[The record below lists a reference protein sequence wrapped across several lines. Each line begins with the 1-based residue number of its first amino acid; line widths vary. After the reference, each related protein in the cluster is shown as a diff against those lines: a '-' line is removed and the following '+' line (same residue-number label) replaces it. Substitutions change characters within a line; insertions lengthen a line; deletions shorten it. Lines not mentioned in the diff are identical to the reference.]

1 MPIPRAPAMK
11 IVFNATGQQYCQTT
25 SFTYLGGKLTEMPNL
40 SDEIDR
46 RIRAG
51 WMGFK
56 RYKRELYDLPKASLL
71 PLKTRMVRSEVAEAL
86 LYGCVTWTP
95 LKCHYAKLRTTH
107 HNRMLLRILGAWC
120 KSPNKRIL
128 SYKDALHR
136 TQCESIETTVR
147 TRRLLWAGA
156 LLRMGD
162 HRLPKRVMSGEL
174 ENAGKRG
181 PGGKEKEWTDCV
193 ADDLRLFGVTVDW
206 KTAALDPG
214 AWYNTVQEGGCRFMA
229 AWVREEE
236 NASNQRQKKRDA
248 EEADKVEVA
257 PGVTVAS
264 LRRFRTA
271 LIGPTQGL
279 PKRRRLYR

>member
-1 MPIPRAPAMK
+1 MRDMDPPKVPLRQAPYNTPQD
-11 IVFNATGQQYCQTT
+11 V
-25 SFTYLGGKLTEMPNL
+25 
-40 SDEIDR
+40 
-46 RIRAG
+46 
-51 WMGFK
+51 
-56 RYKRELYDLPKASLL
+56 ASNS
-71 PLKTRMVRSEVAEAL
+71 RSLVQVAEQAH
-86 LYGCVTWTP
+86 P
-95 LKCHYAKLRTTH
+95 LVQRCP
-107 HNRMLLRILGAWC
+107 
-120 KSPNKRIL
+120 SPNPMR
-128 SYKDALHR
+128 
-136 TQCESIETTVR
+136 EIETTVR

-193 ADDLRLFGVTVDW
+193 ADDLRLFGVTGDW
-206 KTAALDPG
+206 RTAALDPR
-214 AWYNTVQEGGCRFMA
+214 AWYNTVQEGGCRYMA

-236 NASNQRQKKRDA
+236 NASNQRQKKREA

-279 PKRRRLYR
+279 LERRRLCR